1 MTVTS
6 VRLPGGQR
14 WPQLC
19 VQNYKWHL
27 SRTQKT
33 SGVVCT
39 CLPLQIVTFHC
50 LQDYTLTQAE
60 ITVTEIHPTDS
71 VDVDGHVEVPV
82 LLEAG
87 GGGRAQ
93 PGAGVVRLLGP
104 DPALQTRPRRV
115 V

>member
-1 MTVTS
+1 MAS
-6 VRLPGGQR
+6 ISHSKNQR
-14 WPQLC
+14 RCL
-19 VQNYKWHL
+19 HL
-27 SRTQKT
+27 FANSN
-33 SGVVCT
+33 CH
-39 CLPLQIVTFHC
+39 LPLFARN
-50 LQDYTLTQAE
+50 TLTQAE
-60 ITVTEIHPTDS
+60 VTVTETHPTDS

-82 LLEAG
+82 LLEAGGGGG